1 MNKIIRFYN
10 QNRLAFVFLIC
21 FCIFIIIV
29 IQILNYFAR
38 MQRIENNNEND
49 SIEESKYEEE
59 SESIISG
66 TSVNSNKKD
75 IYGELIE
82 TFLKFCTNNNYEK
95 AYLLLSDD
103 CKKIQYSTYDDF
115 YNLYCKDKFK
125 TKKIYDFKSW
135 ITGITDVYQI
145 KIYNDILATGNADDN
160 SYIVDYYT
168 VIYENGSYK
177 LNINNYIKSE
187 TFNKTFEQNGLNI
200 KVENV
205 DIYKDHY
212 NYTIDIFNNT
222 NNTILLDTRS
232 KTGTI
237 YISNNNN
244 MKISASLYENL
255 LDDLIIK
262 KNEKKQIKI
271 RFNAIYSNN
280 TEIKNI
286 NFEDIIME
294 YEKYLNNE
302 NNYKEREVINIDLKS
317 KE

>member
-1 MNKIIRFYN
+1 MWQTPLF
-10 QNRLAFVFLIC
+10 QSC
-21 FCIFIIIV
+21 FCKKN
-29 IQILNYFAR
+29 NYFS
-38 MQRIENNNEND
+38 
-49 SIEESKYEEE
+49 SIFVWKITNTIYITKNKN
-59 SESIISG
+59 II
-66 TSVNSNKKD
+66 
-75 IYGELIE
+75 
-82 TFLKFCTNNNYEK
+82 LK
-95 AYLLLSDD
+95 L
-103 CKKIQYSTYDDF
+103 
-115 YNLYCKDKFK
+115 
-125 TKKIYDFKSW
+125 
-135 ITGITDVYQI
+135 VY
-145 KIYNDILATGNADDN
+145 T
-160 SYIVDYYT
+160 
-168 VIYENGSYK
+168 
-177 LNINNYIKSE
+177 NINNYIKSE
-187 TFNKTFEQNGLNI
+187 TFNKTFEQNGLTI
-200 KVENV
+200 MVEND